1 MNHSRRRRTTAAS
14 ALAVTGVLLAAGC
27 GGEAAGSS
35 KEETSAL
42 KGTPVKVMVW
52 APEDTQGSAQ
62 PGVRLTAQAYE
73 KWINANGGIKGAPL
87 KVLTCN
93 EKGNPDEAEKC
104 AQQAV
109 AEKVVAVVGS
119 YSLAGDRYMPVLQKA
134 GIPYIG
140 GTGVSA
146 AEFSNPLS
154 FPVNGGTPVVFAA
167 HGRQLVQ
174 NGCKKIS
181 GVRYDVAAAAVV
193 SQFLTVGAVSAGAP
207 APKDIKVPLTATD
220 LAPQVAA
227 ATKGSDCVS
236 VIMGTA
242 SGLFVKSYVQS
253 GAKTKLGSVVGNL
266 TPQLAESTGGAGGP
280 LEGAAITGYFPPT
293 SDAAWK
299 DFLAAAKGDKDIDTS
314 NGANETTWVAFK
326 VFTEAAKKLPTITAK
341 TLVQE
346 LDTAPGI
353 STGGLTPPLSWKAST
368 ALPIKGLDRIHN
380 TTATELTIRDG
391 KIEWAK
397 PGSTFVDV
405 RKVLTALPSS

>member
-1 MNHSRRRRTTAAS
+1 MNDSRRHRTAA
-14 ALAVTGVLLAAGC
+14 ATCLAVTGALLAAGC
-27 GGEAAGSS
+27 GGEASGSAA
-35 KEETSAL
+35 ETSSL
-42 KGTPVKVMVW
+42 KGAPVKVMVW
-52 APEDTQGSAQ
+52 NPEDTQGSAQ

-73 KWINANGGIKGAPL
+73 KWINAHGGVKGGPL

-93 EKGNPDEAEKC
+93 EKNDPDEAEKC

-109 AEKVVAVVGS
+109 ADKVVAVVGS
-119 YSLAGDRYMPVLQKA
+119 YSLAGDRYMPILQKA

-174 NGCKKIS
+174 DGCKKIS
-181 GVRYDVAAAAVV
+181 GVRYDLAAAAIV
-193 SQFLTVGAVSAGAP
+193 SQFLTLGAVSAGGAP
-207 APKDIKVPLTATD
+207 PKDLKVPVTATD

-236 VIMGTA
+236 VILGTH
-242 SGLFVKSYVQS
+242 SDLFVKSYVQS

-266 TPQLAESTGGAGGP
+266 TPQLAASTGGSGSP

-293 SDAAWK
+293 SDPAWK
-299 DFLAAAKGDKDIDTS
+299 DFLAATKGDKDIDVS

-326 VFTEAAKKLPTITAK
+326 VLTEAIGKLPSISAK

-346 LDTAPGI
+346 LNTTSGI
-353 STGGLTPPLSWKAST
+353 DTGGLTPALNWQTST
-368 ALPIKGLDRIHN
+368 ALPIKGLNRIHN
-380 TTATELTIRDG
+380 TTATELTIRNG
-391 KIEWAK
+391 QIEWAK

-405 RKVLTALPSS
+405 RKVLTAVPAG

>member
-1 MNHSRRRRTTAAS
+1 MNDSRRSRTAA
-14 ALAVTGVLLAAGC
+14 ATCLAVTGALLAAGC
-27 GGEAAGSS
+27 GGEASGSS
-35 KEETSAL
+35 AETSSL

-52 APEDTQGSAQ
+52 APENTQGSAQ

-73 KWINANGGIKGAPL
+73 KWINANGGIKGGPL

-93 EKGNPDEAEKC
+93 EKNDPDEAEKC

-119 YSLAGDRYMPVLQKA
+119 YSLAGDRYMPILQKA

-174 NGCKKIS
+174 EGCKKIS
-181 GVRYDVAAAAVV
+181 GVRYDLAAAAIV
-193 SQFLTVGAVSAGAP
+193 SQFLTLGAVSAGGS
-207 APKDIKVPLTATD
+207 APKDLKVPVTATD

-236 VIMGTA
+236 VILGTH
-242 SGLFVKSYVQS
+242 SDLFVKSYVQS

-266 TPQLAESTGGAGGP
+266 TPQLAASTGGSSSP

-299 DFLAAAKGDKDIDTS
+299 DFLDATKGNKDIDTS

-326 VFTEAAKKLPTITAK
+326 VFTEAAKKLPAISAK
-341 TLVQE
+341 ALVQE
-346 LDTAPGI
+346 LNTSSGI
-353 STGGLTPPLSWKAST
+353 DTGGLTPPLNWKAST
-368 ALPIKGLDRIHN
+368 ALPIKGLNRIHN

-391 KIEWAK
+391 KVVWAK
-397 PGSTFVDV
+397 EGSTFVDV
-405 RKVLTALPSS
+405 RKALTATSAG

>member
-1 MNHSRRRRTTAAS
+1 MNDSRRRRTTAAS
-14 ALAVTGVLLAAGC
+14 CLAVTGVLLAAGC
-27 GGEAAGSS
+27 GA
-35 KEETSAL
+35 EETGNSTAAKGSL
-42 KGTPVKVMVW
+42 SGTPVKVMVW
-52 APEDTQGSAQ
+52 TPEDTQGSAQ

-73 KWINANGGIKGAPL
+73 KWINANGGIKGSPL

-93 EKGNPDEAEKC
+93 EKNDPDEAEKC

-119 YSLAGDRYMPVLQKA
+119 YSLAGDRYMPILEKA
-134 GIPYIG
+134 GIPYLG

-167 HGRQLVQ
+167 HGQQLVEE
-174 NGCKKIS
+174 GCKKIS
-181 GVRYDVAAAAVV
+181 GVRYDVAAAETVAK
-193 SQFLTVGAVSAGAP
+193 FLTVGVLSAGGT
-207 APKDIKVPLTATD
+207 APKDLKVPVTATD

-227 ATKGSDCVS
+227 ATRDSDCVD
-236 VIMGTA
+236 VILGTH
-242 SGLFVKSYVQS
+242 SDLFVTSYVQS

-266 TPQLAESTGGAGGP
+266 TPQLAESTGGAGSP
-280 LEGAAITGYFPPT
+280 LEGSAVTGYYPPT

-299 DFLAAAKGDKDIDTS
+299 DFLEAAKGNKDIDTT
-314 NGANETTWVAFK
+314 NGANGTTWVAFK
-326 VFTEAAKKLPTITAK
+326 VFTEAVKKLPAISSQA
-341 TLVQE
+341 LVQE
-346 LDTAPGI
+346 LDTTSGI
-353 STGGLTPPLSWKAST
+353 DTGGLTPPLTWNEST

-397 PGSTFVDV
+397 SGSTFVDV
-405 RKVLTALPSS
+405 RKVLTAMSSG

>member
-1 MNHSRRRRTTAAS
+1 MNDTRRRRTIAAS
-14 ALAVTGVLLAAGC
+14 CLAVTGVLLAAGC
-27 GGEAAGSS
+27 GGKASGSS
-35 KEETSAL
+35 TETSL
-42 KGTPVKVMVW
+42 KGAPVKVMVW
-52 APEDTQGSAQ
+52 TPENTQGSAQ

-73 KWINANGGIKGAPL
+73 KWINANGGIKGGPL

-93 EKGNPDEAEKC
+93 EKNDPDEAEKC

-119 YSLAGDRYMPVLQKA
+119 YSLAGDRYMPILQKA
-134 GIPYIG
+134 GIPYLG

-174 NGCKKIS
+174 SGCKKIS

-193 SQFLTVGAVSAGAP
+193 SQFLTLGAVSAGGAP
-207 APKDIKVPLTATD
+207 PKDLKVPLTATD

-236 VIMGTA
+236 VILGTA
-242 SGLFVKSYVQS
+242 SGLFVKAYVQS

-266 TPQLAESTGGAGGP
+266 TPELAASTGGSGSP
-280 LEGAAITGYFPPT
+280 LEGAAITGYYPPT
-293 SDAAWK
+293 SDPAWK
-299 DFLAAAKGDKDIDTS
+299 DFLAATKGKDIDAT
-314 NGANETTWVAFK
+314 NGANATTWVAFK
-326 VFTEAAKKLPTITAK
+326 VFTEAAKKLPTLTSKA
-341 TLVQE
+341 LVKE
-346 LDTAPGI
+346 LDTTAGI
-353 STGGLTPPLSWKAST
+353 STGGLTPPLTWSAAT
-368 ALPIKGLDRIHN
+368 ALPMKGLNRIHN

-397 PGSTFVDV
+397 SGSTFVDV
-405 RKVLTALPSS
+405 RKALTAASAG

>member
-27 GGEAAGSS
+27 GGEASGSS
-35 KEETSAL
+35 KEETSTLTGA
-42 KGTPVKVMVW
+42 PVKVMVW

-73 KWINANGGIKGAPL
+73 KWINANGGIKGGPL

-93 EKGNPDEAEKC
+93 EKNDPDEAEKC

-119 YSLAGDRYMPVLQKA
+119 YSLAGDRYMPILQKA

-167 HGRQLVQ
+167 HGKQLVDQ
-174 NGCKKIS
+174 GCKKIS
-181 GVRYDVAAAAVV
+181 GVRYDVAAAAIV
-193 SQFLTVGAVSAGAP
+193 SQFLTLGAVSAGGT
-207 APKDIKVPLTATD
+207 APKDLKVPVTATD

-227 ATKGSDCVS
+227 ATKGSDCVD
-236 VIMGTA
+236 VILGTH
-242 SGLFVKSYVQS
+242 SDLFVKSYVQS

-266 TPQLAESTGGAGGP
+266 TPQLAESTGGSSSP
-280 LEGAAITGYFPPT
+280 LEGSAITGYYPPT

-299 DFLAAAKGDKDIDTS
+299 DFLEATKGNKDIDTS
-314 NGANETTWVAFK
+314 NGANGTTWVAFK
-326 VFTEAAKKLPTITAK
+326 VFTEAVKQLPTISSKA
-341 TLVQE
+341 LVQE
-346 LDTAPGI
+346 LDTTAGI
-353 STGGLTPPLSWKAST
+353 DTGGLTPPLTWKAST
-368 ALPIKGLDRIHN
+368 ALPIKGLNRIHN
-380 TTATELTIRDG
+380 TTATEMTIRDG

-405 RKVLTALPSS
+405 RKVLTAASSG

>member
-1 MNHSRRRRTTAAS
+1 MNDSRRRRTAA
-14 ALAVTGVLLAAGC
+14 ATCLAVTGALLAAGC
-27 GGEAAGSS
+27 GGKASDSATQ
-35 KEETSAL
+35 TSAL
-42 KGTPVKVMVW
+42 KGAPVKVMVW
-52 APEDTQGSAQ
+52 DPEETQGSAQ
-62 PGVRLTAQAYE
+62 PGVRQTAQAYE
-73 KWINANGGIKGAPL
+73 KWINANGGIKGGPL

-93 EKGNPDEAEKC
+93 EKNDPDEAEKC

-119 YSLAGDRYMPVLQKA
+119 YSLAGDRYMPILQKA
-134 GIPYIG
+134 GIPYLG

-154 FPVNGGTPVVFAA
+154 FPVNGGTPAVFAA
-167 HGRQLVQ
+167 HGQQLVQ
-174 NGCKKIS
+174 DGCKKIS

-193 SQFLTVGAVSAGAP
+193 SQFLTLGAVSAGGS

-253 GAKTKLGSVVGNL
+253 GAKTKLASVVGNL
-266 TPQLAESTGGAGGP
+266 TPELAASTGGSGGP
-280 LEGAAITGYFPPT
+280 LEGAAITGYYPPT
-293 SDAAWK
+293 SDAVWK
-299 DFLAAAKGDKDIDTS
+299 DFVQAAKGTDIDTS

-326 VFTEAAKKLPTITAK
+326 VLTEAAKKLPTVSSAA
-341 TLVQE
+341 LVQE
-346 LDTAPGI
+346 LNSTSGI
-353 STGGLTPPLSWKAST
+353 DTGGLTPPLTWKAST
-368 ALPIKGLDRIHN
+368 ALPIKGLNRIHN

-391 KIEWAK
+391 KIAWAK
-397 PGSTFVDV
+397 QGSTFVDV
-405 RKVLTALPSS
+405 RKMLTAMSAG

>member
-1 MNHSRRRRTTAAS
+1 MNYSRRRRSAA
-14 ALAVTGVLLAAGC
+14 ATCLAVTGALLAAGC
-27 GGEAAGSS
+27 GGEASGSS
-35 KEETSAL
+35 TETSSL

-52 APEDTQGSAQ
+52 NPEDTQGSAQ

-93 EKGNPDEAEKC
+93 EKNDPDEAEKC

-119 YSLAGDRYMPVLQKA
+119 YSLAGDRYMPILQKA

-154 FPVNGGTPVVFAA
+154 FPVNGGTPAVFAA

-174 NGCKKIS
+174 DGCKRIS
-181 GVRYDVAAAAVV
+181 GVRYDLAAAAIV
-193 SQFLTVGAVSAGAP
+193 SQFLTLGATSAGGAP
-207 APKDIKVPLTATD
+207 VKDIKVPLTATD

-236 VIMGTA
+236 VILGTA

-253 GAKTKLGSVVGNL
+253 GVKTKLGSVVGNL
-266 TPQLAESTGGAGGP
+266 TPQLAASTGGSGSP
-280 LEGAAITGYFPPT
+280 LEGATITGYYPPV
-293 SDAAWK
+293 SDQAWK
-299 DFLAAAKGDKDIDTS
+299 DFVEAASGNKDIDTS

-326 VFTEAAKKLPTITAK
+326 VFTEAAKKLPTISAK
-341 TLVQE
+341 TLVRE
-346 LDTAPGI
+346 LDTTPGI
-353 STGGLTPPLSWKAST
+353 STGGLTPALTWKAST
-368 ALPIKGLDRIHN
+368 ALPIKGLNRIHN

-391 KIEWAK
+391 KIDWAK

-405 RKVLTALPSS
+405 RKVLTATPAG

>member
-1 MNHSRRRRTTAAS
+1 MNDSRRRRTAAAS
-14 ALAVTGVLLAAGC
+14 CLAVTGALLAAGC
-27 GGEAAGSS
+27 GGEAAGTS
-35 KEETSAL
+35 KETSSL

-62 PGVRLTAQAYE
+62 PGVRHTAQAYE
-73 KWINANGGIKGAPL
+73 KWINANGGIKGGPL
-87 KVLTCN
+87 EVLTCN
-93 EKGNPDEAEKC
+93 EKNDPDEAEKC

-154 FPVNGGTPVVFAA
+154 FPVNGGTPTVFAA
-167 HGRQLVQ
+167 HGQQLVEQ
-174 NGCKKIS
+174 GCKKIS
-181 GVRYDVAAAAVV
+181 GVRYDVAAAAIV
-193 SQFLTVGAVSAGAP
+193 SKFLALGVTAAGGA
-207 APKDIKVPLTATD
+207 APKDLKVPVTATD

-236 VIMGTA
+236 VILGTH
-242 SGLFVKSYVQS
+242 SDLFVKAYVQS
-253 GAKTKLGSVVGNL
+253 GSKTELGSVVGNL
-266 TPQLAESTGGAGGP
+266 TPELAETTGGGGSP
-280 LEGAAITGYFPPT
+280 LEGASITGYYPPT

-299 DFLAAAKGDKDIDTS
+299 NFVEAAEGDKEIDTS
-314 NGANETTWVAFK
+314 NGANGTTWVAFK
-326 VFTEAAKKLPTITAK
+326 VFTAAAQKLPTITAK
-341 TLVQE
+341 ALVEE
-346 LDTAPGI
+346 LNTTSGI
-353 STGGLTPPLSWKAST
+353 DTGGLTPPLTWNKST
-368 ALPIKGLDRIHN
+368 ALPIEGMNRIHN

-397 PGSTFVDV
+397 EGATFVDV
-405 RKVLTALPSS
+405 RKVLTAKSAG

>member
-1 MNHSRRRRTTAAS
+1 MNDSRRRTSAAAS
-14 ALAVTGVLLAAGC
+14 CLAVTAVLLAAGC

-35 KEETSAL
+35 TETSSL

-52 APEDTQGSAQ
+52 NPEDTQGSAQ

-73 KWINANGGIKGAPL
+73 KWINANGGIKGGPL
-87 KVLTCN
+87 KVITCN
-93 EKGNPDEAEKC
+93 EKNDPDEAEKC

-119 YSLAGDRYMPVLQKA
+119 YSLAGDRYMPILQKA

-154 FPVNGGTPVVFAA
+154 FPVNGGTPAVFAA
-167 HGRQLVQ
+167 HGQQLVED
-174 NGCKKIS
+174 GCKEIS
-181 GVRYDVAAAAVV
+181 GVRYDLAAAAIV
-193 SQFLTVGAVSAGAP
+193 SQFLTLGVTFAGGA
-207 APKDIKVPLTATD
+207 APKDLKVPVTATD

-236 VIMGTA
+236 VILGTH
-242 SGLFVKSYVQS
+242 SDLFVKSYVQS

-266 TPQLAESTGGAGGP
+266 TPELAESTGGSGSP
-280 LEGAAITGYFPPT
+280 LEGAAITGYYPPT
-293 SDAAWK
+293 ADAVWK
-299 DFLAAAKGDKDIDTS
+299 DFVQAAKGTDIDTS

-326 VFTEAAKKLPTITAK
+326 VLTEAAGKLPAISSKA
-341 TLVQE
+341 LVQE
-346 LDTAPGI
+346 LNTTSGI
-353 STGGLTPPLSWKAST
+353 DTGGLTPPLTWKTST

-397 PGSTFVDV
+397 EGSTFVDV
-405 RKVLTALPSS
+405 RKVLTAKSAG

>member
-1 MNHSRRRRTTAAS
+1 MNDSRRRRTAAAS
-14 ALAVTGVLLAAGC
+14 CLAVTGALLAAGC
-27 GGEAAGSS
+27 GGSASGSTA
-35 KEETSAL
+35 ETSAL

-52 APEDTQGSAQ
+52 APENTQGSAQ

-73 KWINANGGIKGAPL
+73 KWINANGGIKGGPL

-93 EKGNPDEAEKC
+93 EKNDPDEAEKC

-119 YSLAGDRYMPVLQKA
+119 YSLAGDRYMPILQKA
-134 GIPYIG
+134 GIPYLG

-167 HGRQLVQ
+167 HGRQLVED
-174 NGCKKIS
+174 GCKKIS
-181 GVRYDVAAAAVV
+181 GVRYDVAAAAIV
-193 SQFLTVGAVSAGAP
+193 SQFLTLGAVSAGGTP
-207 APKDIKVPLTATD
+207 PKDLKVPITATD

-236 VIMGTA
+236 VILGTH
-242 SGLFVKSYVQS
+242 SDLFVKAYVQS

-266 TPQLAESTGGAGGP
+266 TPELAASTGGSASP
-280 LEGAAITGYFPPT
+280 LEGAAITGYYPPT

-299 DFLAAAKGDKDIDTS
+299 DFVAATKGAKDIDPT
-314 NGANETTWVAFK
+314 NGADATAWVAFK
-326 VFTEAAKKLPTITAK
+326 VFTEAVKKLPTVSAEA
-341 TLVQE
+341 LVQE
-346 LDTAPGI
+346 LNTTTGI
-353 STGGLTPPLSWKAST
+353 DTGGLTPPLTWSAAT
-368 ALPIKGLDRIHN
+368 ELPIKGLNRIHN
-380 TTATELTIRDG
+380 TTATEMAIRDG

-397 PGSTFVDV
+397 EGSTFVDV
-405 RKVLTALPSS
+405 RKALTAASGG

>member
-1 MNHSRRRRTTAAS
+1 MNDSRRRRTAAAS
-14 ALAVTGVLLAAGC
+14 CLAVTGALLAAGC
-27 GGEAAGSS
+27 AGEASGSS
-35 KEETSAL
+35 AETASL

-52 APEDTQGSAQ
+52 TPEDTQGSAQ

-93 EKGNPDEAEKC
+93 EKNNPDEAEKC

-119 YSLAGDRYMPVLQKA
+119 YSLAGDRYMPILQKA

-193 SQFLTVGAVSAGAP
+193 SQFLTLGAVSAGGA

-266 TPQLAESTGGAGGP
+266 TPQLAESTGGSGSP
-280 LEGAAITGYFPPT
+280 LEGAAITGYYPPIA
-293 SDAAWK
+293 DPAWK
-299 DFLAAAKGDKDIDTS
+299 DFVAAAKGKDIDTT
-314 NGANETTWVAFK
+314 NGANGTTWVAFK
-326 VFTEAAKKLPTITAK
+326 VFTEAVGKLPAISSKA
-341 TLVQE
+341 LVQE
-346 LDTAPGI
+346 LNTTTGI
-353 STGGLTPPLSWKAST
+353 DTGGLTPPLNWQAST

-380 TTATELTIRDG
+380 TTATELTIRNG
-391 KIEWAK
+391 KIEWAAS
-397 PGSTFVDV
+397 GSTFVDV
-405 RKVLTALPSS
+405 RKVLTAASSG

>member
-1 MNHSRRRRTTAAS
+1 MNDSRRRRTAAAS
-14 ALAVTGVLLAAGC
+14 CLAVTGVLLAAGC

-35 KEETSAL
+35 TETTSL

-52 APEDTQGSAQ
+52 TPEDTQGSAQ

-73 KWINANGGIKGAPL
+73 KWINANGGIKGGPL

-93 EKGNPDEAEKC
+93 EKNDPDEAEKC

-119 YSLAGDRYMPVLQKA
+119 YSLAGDRYMPILQKA
-134 GIPYIG
+134 GIPYLG

-167 HGRQLVQ
+167 HGQQLVQ
-174 NGCKKIS
+174 EGCKKIS
-181 GVRYDVAAAAVV
+181 GVRYDVAAAAIV
-193 SQFLTVGAVSAGAP
+193 SQFLTLGAVSAGGAP
-207 APKDIKVPLTATD
+207 AKDLKVPVTSTD

-227 ATKGSDCVS
+227 ATKGSDCVD
-236 VIMGTA
+236 VILGTH
-242 SGLFVKSYVQS
+242 SDLFVTSYVQS

-266 TPQLAESTGGAGGP
+266 TPQLAESTGGASSP
-280 LEGAAITGYFPPT
+280 LEGSAITGYYPPS
-293 SDAAWK
+293 SDPAWK
-299 DFLAAAKGDKDIDTS
+299 DFLAATKGNKDIDPT
-314 NGANETTWVAFK
+314 NGANGTTWVAFK
-326 VFTEAAKKLPTITAK
+326 VFTEAVKKLPAITSEA
-341 TLVQE
+341 LVQE
-346 LDTAPGI
+346 LDSTSGI
-353 STGGLTPPLSWKAST
+353 DTGGLTPPLTWKTST

-405 RKVLTALPSS
+405 RKMLTAMSSG

>member
-1 MNHSRRRRTTAAS
+1 MNDSRRRRSAA
-14 ALAVTGVLLAAGC
+14 ATCLAVTGALLAAGC
-27 GGEAAGSS
+27 GGEASS
-35 KEETSAL
+35 SSTETSSL

-52 APEDTQGSAQ
+52 NPEDTQGSAQ

-93 EKGNPDEAEKC
+93 EKNDPDEAEKC

-119 YSLAGDRYMPVLQKA
+119 YSLAGDRYMPILQKA

-154 FPVNGGTPVVFAA
+154 FPVNGGTPTVFAA

-174 NGCKKIS
+174 DGCKKIS
-181 GVRYDVAAAAVV
+181 GVRYDLAAAAIV
-193 SQFLTVGAVSAGAP
+193 SQFLTLGATSAGGAP
-207 APKDIKVPLTATD
+207 VKDIKVPLTATD

-227 ATKGSDCVS
+227 ATKGTDCVS
-236 VIMGTA
+236 VILGTA

-253 GAKTKLGSVVGNL
+253 GVKTKLGSVVGNL
-266 TPQLAESTGGAGGP
+266 TPQLAASTGGSGSP
-280 LEGAAITGYFPPT
+280 LEGAAITGYYPPV
-293 SDAAWK
+293 SDQAWK
-299 DFLAAAKGDKDIDTS
+299 DFTEAASGNKDIDTS

-326 VFTEAAKKLPTITAK
+326 VFTEAAKKLPTISAK
-341 TLVQE
+341 ALVQE
-346 LDTAPGI
+346 LDTTPGI
-353 STGGLTPPLSWKAST
+353 STGGLTPPLTWKAST
-368 ALPIKGLDRIHN
+368 ALPIKGMDRIHN

-391 KIEWAK
+391 KIDWAK
-397 PGSTFVDV
+397 AGSTFVDV
-405 RKVLTALPSS
+405 RKVLTAMSAG

>member
-1 MNHSRRRRTTAAS
+1 MNDSRRRRSAAAS
-14 ALAVTGVLLAAGC
+14 CLAVTGTLLVAGC
-27 GGEAAGSS
+27 GGSDSGSTS
-35 KEETSAL
+35 ETSSL
-42 KGTPVKVMVW
+42 KGAPVKVMVW

-73 KWINANGGIKGAPL
+73 KWINANGGIKGGPL

-93 EKGNPDEAEKC
+93 EKNDPDEAEKC

-154 FPVNGGTPVVFAA
+154 FPVNGGTPAVFAE
-167 HGRQLVQ
+167 HGRQLVES
-174 NGCKKIS
+174 GCKKIS
-181 GVRYDVAAAAVV
+181 GVRYDLAAAAIV
-193 SQFLTVGAVSAGAP
+193 SQFLTLGVTSAGGA
-207 APKDIKVPLTATD
+207 APKDLKVPVTATD

-236 VIMGTA
+236 VILGTH
-242 SGLFVKSYVQS
+242 SDLFVKSYVQS

-266 TPQLAESTGGAGGP
+266 TPELAASTGGSGSP
-280 LEGAAITGYFPPT
+280 LEGAVITGYYPPV
-293 SDAAWK
+293 SDKAWK
-299 DFLAAAKGDKDIDTS
+299 DFTEAASGNKDIDTS

-326 VFTEAAKKLPTITAK
+326 VFTEAVGKLPSISAK
-341 TLVQE
+341 ALVQE
-346 LDTAPGI
+346 LNTTAGI
-353 STGGLTPPLSWKAST
+353 STGGLTPPLTWKAST

-397 PGSTFVDV
+397 SGATFVDV
-405 RKVLTALPSS
+405 RKVLTATPAG

>member
-1 MNHSRRRRTTAAS
+1 MNDSRRRRTTAAS
-14 ALAVTGVLLAAGC
+14 CLAVSGVLLAAGC
-27 GGEAAGSS
+27 GGEASGSS
-35 KEETSAL
+35 AETSTL

-52 APEDTQGSAQ
+52 TPEDTQGSAQ

-73 KWINANGGIKGAPL
+73 KWVNANGGIKGSPL

-93 EKGNPDEAEKC
+93 EKNNPDEAEKC

-119 YSLAGDRYMPVLQKA
+119 YSLAGDRYMPILQKA
-134 GIPYIG
+134 GIPYLG

-193 SQFLTVGAVSAGAP
+193 SQFLTLGAVSAGGS

-266 TPQLAESTGGAGGP
+266 TPQLAESTGGSGSP
-280 LEGAAITGYFPPT
+280 LEGAAITGYYPPT

-299 DFLAAAKGDKDIDTS
+299 DFLAATKGNKDIDPT
-314 NGANETTWVAFK
+314 NGANATTWVAFK

-341 TLVQE
+341 ALVDE
-346 LDTAPGI
+346 LDTTPGI
-353 STGGLTPPLSWKAST
+353 NTGGLTPPLSWKAST
-368 ALPIKGLDRIHN
+368 ALPIKGLNRIHN

-391 KIEWAK
+391 KIEWLKA
-397 PGSTFVDV
+397 GSTFVDV
-405 RKVLTALPSS
+405 RKVLTTPPAG